1 MAKTDI
7 LNIRIEPELKKQVE
21 ATLNDLGMNI
31 AEAVTIFLKQVV
43 MTDSIPFII
52 KKPRLNVETIKA
64 MEETKKGI
72 NLSKEYTDLNEMWK
86 DLEKEEWCML
96 TIRYT
101 NLFKKDYKLAKKRGL
116 NIYLLH
122 QVVELL
128 ANNKPLPE
136 KYRDHPLTGN
146 YKRIQKMSYTTWLAI
161 NIFNR

>member
-64 MEETKKGI
+64 MEEAKKGI

-96 TIRYT
+96 IIW
-101 NLFKKDYKLAKKRGL
+101 F
-116 NIYLLH
+116 I
-122 QVVELL
+122 
-128 ANNKPLPE
+128 
-136 KYRDHPLTGN
+136 
-146 YKRIQKMSYTTWLAI
+146 
-161 NIFNR
+161 